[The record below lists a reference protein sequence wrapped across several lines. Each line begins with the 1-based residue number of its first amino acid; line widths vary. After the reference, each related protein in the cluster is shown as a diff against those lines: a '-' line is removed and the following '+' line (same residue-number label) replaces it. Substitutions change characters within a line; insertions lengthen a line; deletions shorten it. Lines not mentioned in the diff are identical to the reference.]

1 MGTKINKLI
10 EYWKPGFVFTSKFL
24 KEHSIHYD
32 QQMAYKKSGWL
43 ESLGYGAYKRKGD
56 TVNWTGGLNALQNQ
70 LNLKVHLS
78 GKSSLLMQGYSHY
91 VYAQESYLYLNR
103 ANETK
108 IPEWFKNSCTN
119 NINLIIS
126 RTSVLPYDL
135 PDSYTIK
142 NVEGFDT
149 KMSNPERASLE
160 MLNYVPDKQSFD
172 EAFKITAFLTTL
184 RPKII
189 QQFLELCTSIKVKRL
204 FLYMAEQHNHSW
216 LDELDFDKFNLGSGK
231 RVVVRN
237 GVLNKKYQITV
248 PREEAL

>member
-216 LDELDFDKFNLGSGK
+216 LDELDFDKFNLGIGK